1 VPRLDHIIVIIM
13 ENKAYDK
20 VRFAPYTAGLIGRS
34 SSMAHSYAYQ
44 HQSQS
49 DYYAMW
55 SAVGRGVTE
64 SICPAVGSPYYTE
77 NLGHLCEANG
87 RTWKAYSEDL
97 PAAGDTI
104 CQKRNYVRR
113 HCPWTDWGNLN
124 HMNERPYGD
133 LAGDILN
140 GTLPN
145 LAYVVPNLCN
155 DAHNYC
161 GVDTIQIADD
171 WLSANMPV
179 MIQGVGPHGVVILTW
194 DEDDGSDGNH
204 ILTVFAGQAA
214 KPGYVSQRY
223 MNFFAMMRTITD
235 GLGLPAFAEAVSAS
249 PVTDVWAKNTVL
261 PPPPPPPVN
270 TVLSPVK
277 PNPSRGYMSTTI
289 DLSST
294 TDVVHADVY
303 DASGRHVR
311 HLLQG
316 PFTGLVTIGWDGKDD
331 NGRRV
336 ASGLYLLKVRTSST
350 QHEAKLLLLK

>member
-1 VPRLDHIIVIIM
+1 
-13 ENKAYDK
+13 
-20 VRFAPYTAGLIGRS
+20 
-34 SSMAHSYAYQ
+34 
-44 HQSQS
+44 
-49 DYYAMW
+49 
-55 SAVGRGVTE
+55 
-64 SICPAVGSPYYTE
+64 
-77 NLGHLCEANG
+77 
-87 RTWKAYSEDL
+87 
-97 PAAGDTI
+97 
-104 CQKRNYVRR
+104 
-113 HCPWTDWGNLN
+113 
-124 HMNERPYGD
+124 MNERPYGD

-171 WLSANMPV
+171 WLSANMPA

-214 KPGYVSQRY
+214 KSGFVSQRY

-235 GLGLPAFAEAVSAS
+235 GLGLPAFAEAASAS
-249 PVTDVWAKNTVL
+249 PVTDVWAKNTGL

-277 PNPSRGYMSTTI
+277 PNPSRGYMSTTL

-294 TDVVHADVY
+294 GDVVHADVY

-311 HLLQG
+311 TLLQG
-316 PFTGLVTIGWDGKDD
+316 PFAGLVTIGWDGKDD
-331 NGRRV
+331 DGRRV